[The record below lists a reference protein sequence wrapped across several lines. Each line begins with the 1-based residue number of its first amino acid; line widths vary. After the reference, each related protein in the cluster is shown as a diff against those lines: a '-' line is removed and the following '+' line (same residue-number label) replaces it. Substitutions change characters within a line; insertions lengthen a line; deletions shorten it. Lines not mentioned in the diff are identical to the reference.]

1 VNSSVTSV
9 ESLTAGSTGPKTPP
23 DSSTSTDAIFARLK
37 SAAFHELVTASMAGD
52 TEAIGTLFVWIHP
65 AIVRYCRAR
74 IGRTGAA
81 YSSADDVAQE
91 VCLAVLGALPR
102 YSDEPESFLPF
113 VYGIAAHKV
122 ADHYRR
128 AGRDK
133 AEPAA
138 DVPDGID
145 LDATPEQQTVRA
157 DVRARLVRLLDT
169 LAPRQREI
177 LVLRLVVGLSAQETA
192 VAIGLTATAVRVAQH
207 RALAKLRANLA
218 ANEWL

>member
-1 VNSSVTSV
+1 
-9 ESLTAGSTGPKTPP
+9 
-23 DSSTSTDAIFARLK
+23 
-37 SAAFHELVTASMAGD
+37 
-52 TEAIGTLFVWIHP
+52 
-65 AIVRYCRAR
+65 
-74 IGRTGAA
+74 
-81 YSSADDVAQE
+81 

-102 YSDEPESFLPF
+102 YNDEPQSFLPF

-133 AEPAA
+133 SEPAA

-145 LDATPEQQTVRA
+145 LEGTPEQQTLRA
-157 DVRARLVRLLDT
+157 DMRARLVRLLDT
-169 LAPRQREI
+169 LAPRQRDI

-207 RALAKLRANLA
+207 RALAKLRASLA
-218 ANEWL
+218 ASEWL

>member
-1 VNSSVTSV
+1 MPKAPASG
-9 ESLTAGSTGPKTPP
+9 ASTE
-23 DSSTSTDAIFARLK
+23 AIFARLK
-37 SAAFHELVTASMAGD
+37 SAAFHELVIASLAGD
-52 TEAIGTLFVWIHP
+52 PEATGTLFVWIHP

-102 YSDEPESFLPF
+102 YNDEPESFLPF

-122 ADHYRR
+122 ADHYRK

-133 AEPAA
+133 SEPSA

-145 LDATPEQQTVRA
+145 LEASPEQQTLRS
-157 DVRARLVRLLDT
+157 DMRARLVKLLDT

-207 RALAKLRANLA
+207 RALAKLRGALA
-218 ANEWL
+218 AGDWL

>member
-1 VNSSVTSV
+1 VNSSVTSA
-9 ESLTAGSTGPKTPP
+9 ESTLAGPTEPLVAPEPGA
-23 DSSTSTDAIFARLK
+23 TSDAIFARLK
-37 SAAFHELVTASMAGD
+37 SAAFHELVSAALAGD
-52 TEAIGTLFVWIHP
+52 PDATGTLFVWIHP

-102 YSDEPESFLPF
+102 YNDEPESFLPF

-138 DVPDGID
+138 DVPEGID
-145 LDATPEQQTVRA
+145 LDAGPEQQTMRA
-157 DVRARLVRLLDT
+157 DMRARLVRLLDT

-192 VAIGLTATAVRVAQH
+192 TAIGLTATAVRVAQH

-218 ANEWL
+218 HNEWM

>member
-1 VNSSVTSV
+1 MNKAPAS
-9 ESLTAGSTGPKTPP
+9 G
-23 DSSTSTDAIFARLK
+23 TSTEAIFARLK
-37 SAAFHELVTASMAGD
+37 SAAFHELVIASLAGD
-52 TEAIGTLFVWIHP
+52 PEATGTLFVWIHP

-102 YSDEPESFLPF
+102 YNDDPESFLPF

-122 ADHYRR
+122 ADHYRK

-133 AEPAA
+133 SEPSA

-145 LDATPEQQTVRA
+145 LDASPEQQTLRS
-157 DVRARLVRLLDT
+157 DMRARLVKLLDT

>member
-1 VNSSVTSV
+1 VNSSVTST
-9 ESLTAGSTGPKTPP
+9 ESPLGSTEPTSAP
-23 DSSTSTDAIFARLK
+23 DPGTSSDAIFVRLK
-37 SAAFHELVTASMAGD
+37 SAAFHELVSAALAED
-52 TEAIGTLFVWIHP
+52 PDAIGTLFVWIHP
-65 AIVRYCRAR
+65 AIIRYCRAR

-102 YSDEPESFLPF
+102 YNDEPESFLPF

-145 LDATPEQQTVRA
+145 LEATPEQQTVRA

>member
-1 VNSSVTSV
+1 MTKAPASG
-9 ESLTAGSTGPKTPP
+9 ASTE
-23 DSSTSTDAIFARLK
+23 AIFARLK
-37 SAAFHELVTASMAGD
+37 SAAFHELVIAALAGD
-52 TEAIGTLFVWIHP
+52 PEATGTLFVWIHP

-102 YSDEPESFLPF
+102 YNDDPESFLPF

-122 ADHYRR
+122 ADHYRK

-133 AEPAA
+133 SEPSA

-145 LDATPEQQTVRA
+145 LDASPEQQTLRS
-157 DVRARLVRLLDT
+157 DMRARLGKLLDT

-207 RALAKLRANLA
+207 RALAKLRGALA
-218 ANEWL
+218 VGDWL